1 MPSELKARLQADMK
15 TAMKAREKK
24 RLGTIRLALA
34 ALKQREVDDR
44 IELDDTMV
52 LAIIDKMVKQR
63 RDSLAQFEAADRE
76 DLAAQERLEIDILMG
91 YLPRQL
97 SESEVETLVEAAVTK
112 TGAASM
118 KDMGALMGALRPQVQ
133 GRADMQMVSSK
144 VKARLTA

>member
-34 ALKQREVDDR
+34 ALKQREVDER

-52 LAIIDKMVKQR
+52 LSIIDKMVKQR

-76 DLAAQERLEIDILMG
+76 DLAAQERLEIDILID
-91 YLPRQL
+91 YLPQQL
-97 SESEVETLVEAAVTK
+97 SESEVEALVEAAVTK

-118 KDMGALMGALRPQVQ
+118 RDMGALMGELRPQVQ
-133 GRADMQMVSSK
+133 GRADMQMVSAK
-144 VKARLTA
+144 VKARLSA

>member
-15 TAMKAREKK
+15 AAMKAREKK

-34 ALKQREVDDR
+34 ALKQREVDER

-52 LAIIDKMVKQR
+52 LSIIDKMVKQR

-76 DLAAQERLEIDILMG
+76 DLAAQERFEIDLLID

-97 SESEVETLVEAAVTK
+97 SESEVEALVEAAVTK

-118 KDMGALMGALRPQVQ
+118 RDMGALMGELRPQVQ
-133 GRADMQMVSSK
+133 GRADMQMVSAK
-144 VKARLTA
+144 VKARLSA

>member
-15 TAMKAREKK
+15 AAMKAREKK

-44 IELDDTMV
+44 IELDDTIV
-52 LAIIDKMVKQR
+52 LSIIDKMVKQR

-76 DLAAQERLEIDILMG
+76 DLAAQERLEIDILLT

-97 SESEVETLVEAAVTK
+97 SESEVEALVAAAVAN
-112 TGAASM
+112 TGATSM
-118 KDMGALMGALRPQVQ
+118 KEMGALMGALRPQVQ
-133 GRADMQMVSSK
+133 GRADMQMVSAK
-144 VKARLTA
+144 VKARLSS

>member
-15 TAMKAREKK
+15 TAMKAREKE

-44 IELDDTMV
+44 IELDDSMV
-52 LAIIDKMVKQR
+52 LSIIDKMVKQR

-76 DLAAQERLEIDILMG
+76 DLAAQERLEIDILLG

-97 SESEVETLVEAAVTK
+97 SESEVEALVEAAVAN

-118 KDMGALMGALRPQVQ
+118 KEMGAVMGVLRPQVQ
-133 GRADMQMVSSK
+133 GRADMQMVSAK
-144 VKARLTA
+144 VKTRLTA